1 MKKPV
6 VLITLGG
13 LAGVLLTACADSSV
27 PPTSPQFD
35 LVLHGAQGVH
45 AQSANSVDRWDA
57 RLTGGEEV
65 PPRVT
70 EAEGKTTLRLTGSD
84 TELRYVLTVH
94 RIENVVA
101 AHIHLGARGVNGGIV
116 VFLFG
121 NAPPGGGP
129 TSGLL
134 AQGTITAAN
143 LIGALA
149 GRSIADLV
157 REIQAGN
164 AYVNVH
170 TNDGVDPVNTGPG
183 DFPGGEIRGQL
194 GPHNEK

>member
-6 VLITLGG
+6 VVIVLGVLGG
-13 LAGVLLTACADSSV
+13 VLTACTDS
-27 PPTSPQFD
+27 PEPATSPQFD
-35 LVLHGAQGVH
+35 LVVHGAAGVH

-57 RLTGGEEV
+57 RLLGSEEV

-70 EAEGKTTLRLTGSD
+70 DAEGKTTLRLSGND

-121 NAPPGGGP
+121 NVPPGGGP

-149 GRSIADLV
+149 GRTIADLV
-157 REIQAGN
+157 REIEAGN

-170 TNDGVDPVNTGPG
+170 TNDGVAPVDTGPG

-194 GPHNEK
+194 GPHNEN